1 MAFDEPS
8 STIHQINQRLDA
20 LEAQVAY
27 LSQALGVAPGT
38 WPLGG
43 QPGPVG
49 AGTGPVAA
57 GTGYPQPAMGVPV
70 PSSGYGSLGP
80 GGPASFPDVVQL
92 ARAGRKIE
100 AIKLYRQY
108 TNAPLKEAKAFID
121 GL

>member
-43 QPGPVG
+43 QPGPLD
-49 AGTGPVAA
+49 A